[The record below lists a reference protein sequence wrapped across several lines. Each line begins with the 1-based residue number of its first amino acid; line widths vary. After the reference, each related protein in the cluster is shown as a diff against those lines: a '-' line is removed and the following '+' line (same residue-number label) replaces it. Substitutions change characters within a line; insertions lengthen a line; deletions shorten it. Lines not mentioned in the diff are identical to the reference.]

1 MKNLVIDI
9 GNTRIKAALF
19 DGEKLVEDVVE
30 EYLDELLVSIEGW
43 GIDQVLVSSVRW
55 AKKELEVMLPFSFL
69 FLDRSTPMPVAN
81 GYETP
86 HTLGLDRIAA
96 AIGAHT
102 MAEGCSV
109 LSIDLGTCI
118 TYDFIDGQPCYW
130 GGAISP
136 GVQMR
141 FQAMHAQTARLPL
154 VIHDPERS
162 FPILTGKSTQ
172 EGMESGVYHGIRFEL
187 EGAISEYRRQYE
199 DLKVFICGGDA
210 KFFESLT
217 KDYIFVIPNLV
228 LHGLNRIL
236 NYNVNTN

>member
-19 DGEKLVEDVVE
+19 YEEKPVKVLSS
-30 EYLDELLVSIEGW
+30 ELLEELLNGMADW
-43 GIDQVLVSSVRW
+43 RFDQALVSSVRW
-55 AKKELEVMLPFSFL
+55 DKEALSESLPFPFL
-69 FLDRSTPMPVAN
+69 FLDRTLEFPVLN
-81 GYETP
+81 GYDTP
-86 HTLGLDRIAA
+86 QTLGLDRLAA
-96 AIGAHT
+96 AIGAWQLAT
-102 MAEGCSV
+102 SGPV

-118 TYDFIDGQPCYW
+118 TYDFIDGEAVYQ

-136 GVQMR
+136 GLKMR
-141 FQAMHAQTARLPL
+141 FKAMHDQTARLPL
-154 VIHDPERS
+154 VSLEETDRAPE
-162 FPILTGKSTQ
+162 LLGKNTQ
-172 EGMESGVYHGIRFEL
+172 AGMQSGVFHGIKFEM
-187 EGAISEYRRQYE
+187 EGNIAHYRRQHQ

-236 NYNVNTN
+236 TYNVNKN